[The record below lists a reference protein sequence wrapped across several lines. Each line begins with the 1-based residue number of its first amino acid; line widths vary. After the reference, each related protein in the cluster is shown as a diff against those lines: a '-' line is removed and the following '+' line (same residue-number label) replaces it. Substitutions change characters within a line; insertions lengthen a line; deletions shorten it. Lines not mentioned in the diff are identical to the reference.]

1 MSKNFL
7 EPIIL
12 KSANEK
18 LIREVFS
25 KSNKDKIKKYDAI
38 KRPKLKRQ
46 LKKRKLKIDDII

>member
-25 KSNKDKIKKYDAI
+25 KRNKDIIRKYDAI